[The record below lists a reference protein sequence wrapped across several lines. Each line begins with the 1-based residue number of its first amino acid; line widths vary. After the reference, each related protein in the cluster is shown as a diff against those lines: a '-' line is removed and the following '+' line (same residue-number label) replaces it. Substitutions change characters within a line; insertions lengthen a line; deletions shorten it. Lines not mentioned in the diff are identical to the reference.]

1 MDVFFMLLTAI
12 LLEFHKKPSRKHW
25 ITEKSTQKN
34 LCDDCHFLAARPPS
48 YVIFCGFFVYSD
60 LQRKKVCSR
69 KWCVCMRE
77 GESKGVLPLHPPPP
91 IVLQPCLRTHPFP
104 VRWRLLQILGY
115 KTPAKKQIRN
125 FMHSSHGEQHVR
137 WLRKQKL
144 FLVFQYSLDSRTKCS
159 SNAFSKKNK
168 AIGCREHL
176 FRCLKYLL
184 QKNYVDFDK
193 KGS

>member
-69 KWCVCMRE
+69 KWGKARVRGCCP
-77 GESKGVLPLHPPPP
+77 STLPLPLSYSPVSGP
-91 IVLQPCLRTHPFP
+91 TPF
-104 VRWRLLQILGY
+104 QFDEGY
-115 KTPAKKQIRN
+115 CK
-125 FMHSSHGEQHVR
+125 F
-137 WLRKQKL
+137 W
-144 FLVFQYSLDSRTKCS
+144 DTK
-159 SNAFSKKNK
+159 
-168 AIGCREHL
+168 H
-176 FRCLKYLL
+176 L
-184 QKNYVDFDK
+184 QKNKYEILCILLMVNNMFVDEENKNCF
-193 KGS
+193 

>member
-77 GESKGVLPLHPPPP
+77 GESKGVLPLHPPPSH
-91 IVLQPCLRTHPFP
+91 CLTALSQDPPLSSSMKVTANFGI
-104 VRWRLLQILGY
+104 QNTCK
-115 KTPAKKQIRN
+115 KTNTKFYAFFSWWTTCSLMKK
-125 FMHSSHGEQHVR
+125 
-137 WLRKQKL
+137 
-144 FLVFQYSLDSRTKCS
+144 TKTVCS
-159 SNAFSKKNK
+159 
-168 AIGCREHL
+168 I
-176 FRCLKYLL
+176 
-184 QKNYVDFDK
+184 QV
-193 KGS
+193 